1 MARILR
7 RLRIDEVSSVDVG
20 AGHGVKVMLMK
31 RDFSAGRRRA
41 DAKSGAALPDGSFPI
56 ENKSDLHNAMQA
68 VGRAK
73 DPAKA
78 RAHIRARAAALG
90 LTSELSD
97 SFKKGNDMPKE
108 NIFAKMFAKMTGGS
122 DNAVVIDKAN
132 AGLAES
138 IASILGDAT
147 VTPEQQAAALNES
160 FEQHGE
166 FLKSNLTA
174 GPVVVTKE
182 GGSQMDLVLLRK
194 VLGLSDTATEDDVTK
209 ALAKQASD
217 LAILNKRHE
226 LGVAILKADFSPDER
241 AHYDKIGKA
250 KADGS
255 GEPDEDDAQ
264 NRFRSASKSDRAVL
278 MKAAEPKLPEYVS
291 KAMEENEAL
300 KKRLAALEGTSELTV
315 LNKRA
320 VDIGLLEA
328 EGATIQ
334 KAYAGDKASVDRL
347 LDFVKQGF
355 AAAKAGGVFK
365 EFGASGSGSDATP
378 YEQLMQKAKD
388 LLAKE
393 PAIGTVEKAFAKVF
407 EDPANATL
415 VAKERAGNRP
425 AAVA

>member
-20 AGHGVKVMLMK
+20 AGRGVKVMLMK

-56 ENKSDLHNAMQA
+56 ENKSDLHNAMRA
-68 VGRAK
+68 IGRAK

-78 RAHIRARAAALG
+78 RSHIRARAAALG

-97 SFKKGNDMPKE
+97 SFKKGNDMANE
-108 NIFAKMFAKMTGGS
+108 SIFAKLFAKMTGG
-122 DNAVVIDKAN
+122 DNTAVVDKAN

-138 IASILGDAT
+138 IASILGDNT
-147 VTPEQQAAALNES
+147 ITPEQQAAALTES

-174 GPVVVTKE
+174 GPAVVHKE

-209 ALAKQASD
+209 ALAKQAAD
-217 LAILNKRHE
+217 IAILTKRQA
-226 LGVAILKADFSPDER
+226 LGVDILKADFSPDER

-255 GEPDEDDAQ
+255 GEPDENDVQ
-264 NRFRSASKSDRAVL
+264 KNFRTATKSERAVL
-278 MKAAEPKLPEYVS
+278 IKAAEPTVPEHVR
-291 KAMEENEAL
+291 KALEENEAL
-300 KKRLAALEGTSELTV
+300 KKRLAALEGSSELTV
-315 LNKRA
+315 LNKKA
-320 VDIGLLEA
+320 TDIGLLEA
-328 EGATIQ
+328 EGLTIQ
-334 KAYAGDKASVDRL
+334 KAYAGDKTSVDRL

-365 EFGASGSGSDATP
+365 ELGASGSGSDLTP
-378 YEQLMQKAKD
+378 FEELTQKAKD
-388 LLAKE
+388 LLVKE
-393 PAIGTVEKAFAKVF
+393 PAIGTVEKAFAKVYS
-407 EDPANATL
+407 DPANAAL

-425 AAVA
+425 AAA